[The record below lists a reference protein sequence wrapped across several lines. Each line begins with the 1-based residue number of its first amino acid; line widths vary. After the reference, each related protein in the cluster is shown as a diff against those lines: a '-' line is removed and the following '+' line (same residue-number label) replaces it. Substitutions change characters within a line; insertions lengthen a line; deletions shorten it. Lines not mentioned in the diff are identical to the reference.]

1 MLVNESVQAADLTA
15 RLARTVTRFTKTLAS
30 CAIAAAMLPA
40 LAQGGPPM
48 VTDDPETPGDGH
60 WEINIGAIAT
70 RTPGRWEVAAPDA
83 DINYGWG
90 DRIQLKLDIPWVTAR
105 DDGERWKSGGGEAEV
120 GVKWRFVDQE
130 QAGFSLSTYPQY
142 GRSLMKSS
150 VRRGLAADGHRFF
163 LPLEFAA
170 DVAGFGVAAEIGRE
184 FVQRG
189 PNAWQAG
196 VVAAHPCG
204 GALECVAEIHTT
216 QAPGEHQTL
225 LNLGLHWKLDD
236 ALTVLAAVGRDVA
249 GVRSEE
255 RRQALAYLGLQIT
268 R

>member
-1 MLVNESVQAADLTA
+1 ML
-15 RLARTVTRFTKTLAS
+15 TKTLAS

-105 DDGERWKSGGGEAEV
+105 DDGERWKSGVGEAEV

-130 QAGFSLSTYPQY
+130 RAGFSLSTYPQY
-142 GRSLMKSS
+142 GRSLLKSS
-150 VRRGLAADGHRFF
+150 IRRGLAADGHRFF
-163 LPLEFAA
+163 LPLEFATEL
-170 DVAGFGVAAEIGRE
+170 AGFGVAAEIGRE

-189 PNAWQAG
+189 PNAWAAG
-196 VVAAHPCG
+196 VVAAHACG
-204 GALECVAEIHTT
+204 GEVECMAEIHTT
-216 QAPGEHQTL
+216 QAAGEHQTL
-225 LNLGLHWKLDD
+225 LNLGLRWKLDD
-236 ALTVLAAVGRDVA
+236 ALTVLAAAGRDV
-249 GVRSEE
+249 GVRSDEH
-255 RRQALAYLGLQIT
+255 RQALVYLGLQIK

>member
-1 MLVNESVQAADLTA
+1 MLVNESVQAADLAA

-105 DDGERWKSGGGEAEV
+105 DDGQRWKSGVGEAEV

-142 GRSLMKSS
+142 GRSLLKSS
-150 VRRGLAADGHRFF
+150 IRRGLAADGHRFF
-163 LPLEFAA
+163 LPLEFATELP
-170 DVAGFGVAAEIGRE
+170 GFGVAAEIGRE

-189 PNAWQAG
+189 PNAWAAG
-196 VVAAHPCG
+196 VVAAHACG
-204 GALECVAEIHTT
+204 SEIECMAEIHTT

-236 ALTVLAAVGRDVA
+236 ALTVLAAIGRDV
-249 GVRSEE
+249 GVRSDEH
-255 RRQALAYLGLQIT
+255 RQALVYLGLQIK

>member
-105 DDGERWKSGGGEAEV
+105 DDGQRWKSGVGEAEV

-142 GRSLMKSS
+142 GRSLLKSS
-150 VRRGLAADGHRFF
+150 IRRGLAADGHRFF
-163 LPLEFAA
+163 LPLEFATEL
-170 DVAGFGVAAEIGRE
+170 AGFGVAAEIGRE

-189 PNAWQAG
+189 PNAWAAG
-196 VVAAHPCG
+196 VVAAHACG
-204 GALECVAEIHTT
+204 SEIECMAEIHTT
-216 QAPGEHQTL
+216 QAPFEHQTL

-236 ALTVLAAVGRDVA
+236 ALTVLAAIGRDV
-249 GVRSEE
+249 GVRSDEH
-255 RRQALAYLGLQIT
+255 RQALVYLGLQIK